1 MKFLLLL
8 TAFFVFVNTNPAQ
21 NNETKAA
28 FEKQGRDYEAFIAAA
43 DLSPATKIMH
53 ERFLSDADGIKIL
66 EDALLVGDRS
76 VIPYLKARK
85 ERGMGPPQ
93 YLDIA
98 LVRFGETQYVDL
110 AIEET
115 KSVDRTKRYWAT
127 WKLVRFK
134 TQAAY
139 QRLCEMLDDESN
151 RGGGSGDD
159 YGTRRVSQVTT
170 DLLFSGVEDPPKDR
184 HSTEAWKEWFKKNNL
199 LD

>member
-1 MKFLLLL
+1 MNMKKTILVIFGWLI
-8 TAFFVFVNTNPAQ
+8 VFSTIVSAQ
-21 NNETKAA
+21 NNETKAR

-53 ERFLSDADGIKIL
+53 ERFLSEADGIKIL

-93 YLDIA
+93 YLEIA

-127 WKLVRFK
+127 WKLIRFK

-139 QRLCEMLDDESN
+139 QRLYEMLDDESN

-159 YGTRRVSQVTT
+159 YGTRTVSQVTT
-170 DLLFSGVEDPPKDR
+170 DLLFSEVEDLPKDR
-184 HSTEAWKEWFKKNNL
+184 HSTEAWKV
-199 LD
+199 